1 MGSVLATYI
10 GRLVYGIKPDLMT
23 TRPIQSSASA
33 FWVELIATFMIMF
46 LAASLTHQA
55 HAVRKKIIFFLFR
68 LGFLLLSNILSEF
81 RVETSNLIPNF
92 FVGL

>member
-1 MGSVLATYI
+1 MLFLFPIIPKVPVYILAQTMGSVLATYI

-23 TRPIQSSASA
+23 TRPLQSSASA

-55 HAVRKKIIFFLFR
+55 HAVRKKLPSFFYFA
-68 LGFLLLSNILSEF
+68 
-81 RVETSNLIPNF
+81 
-92 FVGL
+92 

>member
-23 TRPIQSSASA
+23 TRPLQSPASA

-55 HAVRKKIIFFLFR
+55 HAVRKKLPSFFIS
-68 LGFLLLSNILSEF
+68 LG
-81 RVETSNLIPNF
+81 VLI
-92 FVGL
+92 VI